1 MPKLCPLY
9 LESAPAP
16 PEEKKPLPVW
26 RAAHDPL
33 EVLLVGTQEM
43 LFAVEGSWAGID
55 HIQGSNIVEHH
66 YTGYLNPM
74 QGSIIA
80 EQVTT
85 TGCPNPMLSP
95 RFYKHGPLPEPI
107 LTTFHHRPIRV
118 LLWPSPL

>member
-9 LESAPAP
+9 LESAPAQ

-33 EVLLVGTQEM
+33 EVPLAVLLAGTQEM
-43 LFAVEGSWAGID
+43 SFAVEGSWAGID
-55 HIQGSNIVEHH
+55 HIQGSNMVEHH

-95 RFYKHGPLPEPI
+95 RFYKQM
-107 LTTFHHRPIRV
+107 V
-118 LLWPSPL
+118 LYLNPS